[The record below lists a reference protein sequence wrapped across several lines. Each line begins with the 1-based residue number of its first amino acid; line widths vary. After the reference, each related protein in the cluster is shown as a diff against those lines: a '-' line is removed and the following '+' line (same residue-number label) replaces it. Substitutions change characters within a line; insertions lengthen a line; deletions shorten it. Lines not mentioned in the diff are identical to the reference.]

1 MNTVK
6 IEGQL
11 RSEIGKGST
20 RRLRAEGQVPG
31 IIYGGGQNIHF
42 SAPVLAFRDLVYS
55 PKFQL
60 AEITVDGNTYK
71 CILKDLQFHK
81 VTDRLNHVDFL
92 ELVDGKKLTANIP
105 LTFTGQAIGVKD
117 GGQLD
122 VKMSRVKV
130 RTTPEFLVE
139 NLPVA
144 IDDLEIGGNIRVEDV
159 QAEGMELMNSP
170 RIPVV
175 SVVTTRALRQEA
187 ADGTPLEEGAEGAEG
202 ETAEGAEGAEGEA
215 KEEKDN

>member
-11 RSEIGKGST
+11 RSEIGKGAT

-42 SAPVLAFRDLVYS
+42 SAPVLAFKNLVYS

-60 AEITVDGNTYK
+60 AEITVDGNSYT

-81 VTDRLNHVDFL
+81 VSDHLTHVDFL
-92 ELVDGKKLTANIP
+92 ELVDGKTLTANIP
-105 LTFTGQAIGVKD
+105 LKFTGQAAGVKD

-122 VKMSRVKV
+122 VKMTRVKV
-130 RTTPEFLVE
+130 KTTPDKLVE
-139 NLPVA
+139 NLEVP

-159 QAEGMELMNSP
+159 EVEGMELMNSP

-175 SVVTTRALRQEA
+175 SVVTTRALRQA
-187 ADGTPLEEGAEGAEG
+187 AGGGIEGDEGEVEGEEGAEAAAEG
-202 ETAEGAEGAEGEA
+202 G
-215 KEEKDN
+215 EEKQENEN